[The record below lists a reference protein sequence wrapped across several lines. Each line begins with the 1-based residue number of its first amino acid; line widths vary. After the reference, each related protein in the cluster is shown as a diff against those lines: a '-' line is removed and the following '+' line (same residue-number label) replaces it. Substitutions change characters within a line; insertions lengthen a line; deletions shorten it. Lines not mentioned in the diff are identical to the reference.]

1 MKRENNAIQ
10 MRTHSFS
17 ITDCLDYMK
26 RSDLFSK
33 IFRKFSE
40 WGWFKHTTF
49 IPSNFLKESHHTI
62 I

>member
-1 MKRENNAIQ
+1 MKRENNAIH

-33 IFRKFSE
+33 FLENFQSGGGLNTQNSFPLIF
-40 WGWFKHTTF
+40 
-49 IPSNFLKESHHTI
+49 
-62 I
+62 